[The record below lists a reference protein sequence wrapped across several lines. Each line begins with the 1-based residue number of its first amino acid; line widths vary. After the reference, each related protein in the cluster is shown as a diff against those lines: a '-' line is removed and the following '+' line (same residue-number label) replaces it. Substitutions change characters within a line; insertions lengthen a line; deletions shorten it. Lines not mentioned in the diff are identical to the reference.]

1 MCALLVMA
9 VYDTEENGRSEY
21 TKETLLCLRDTVD
34 WKKHRM
40 VISDNGSC
48 EETQKILTKYGTLIG
63 AHVIHNGENL
73 GTAKGVNKGL
83 ASRKPQ
89 EYCIKL
95 DNDIKIH
102 SSGWVDEMEE
112 AIERDTN
119 IGVLGL
125 KRKDLIQT
133 TWHDDPTFKTELIM
147 LPHEPGKRWINV
159 EASVDVMGTCTMYN
173 WRLIDTIGG
182 LKQPGLY
189 GLDDTLYN
197 LRSRLAGFYNAFLPH
212 IEIDHIDRGDNG
224 YVKQKHQLAGQAW
237 PEYHVWHQQYIDGV
251 RPLYETI

>member
-1 MCALLVMA
+1 MALLVMA
-9 VYDTEENGRSEY
+9 VYDTEENGRLEY

-34 WKKHRM
+34 WEKHRM

-48 EETQKILTKYGTLIG
+48 DESKNIILTYGSLIG

-83 ASRKPQ
+83 ALRKPQ

-112 AIERDTN
+112 AIERDPN

-125 KRKDLIQT
+125 KRKDLRQT
-133 TWHDDPTFKTELIM
+133 PHDPDPDFRSELIQ
-147 LPHEPGKRWINV
+147 LPHKHGERWVVV
-159 EASVDVMGTCTMYN
+159 ERSRDIMGTCTMLN
-173 WRLIDTIGG
+173 WRLIDKVGG
-182 LKQPGLY
+182 YATPY
-189 GLDDTLYN
+189 VYSFDDTMMN
-197 LRSRLAGFYNAFLPH
+197 LRSILAGFYNAFLPH
-212 IEIDHIDRGDNG
+212 IELDHIDRGDNG
-224 YVKQKHQLAGQAW
+224 YVKQKQEIAAQSW
-237 PEYHVWHQQYIDGV
+237 PEYHKWHQQYIDGV